1 MITIYHNPRCEKS
14 RACLAYL
21 EKSNRSFEIVKYLD
35 NPITWEE
42 LTEIISKL
50 KIPVIELVRTKEK
63 IWIEQYKGKQL
74 TEADVLTAIL
84 ENPILMERP
93 VVVYNNKA
101 IIARPLSLIESLF

>member
-1 MITIYHNPRCEKS
+1 MITIYHNPRCGKS

-21 EKSNRSFEIVKYLD
+21 ETANKSFQIVKYLE
-35 NPITWEE
+35 NPISKEE

-74 TEADVLTAIL
+74 TEADVITAIL

-93 VVVYNNKA
+93 VVVYNDKA